1 MVTVK
6 YNIGTY
12 SGEVEVTCEPED
24 DNEQIIAK
32 AKKLLKQK
40 VGSYPAGMY
49 YEHYKVIRPED

>member
-1 MVTVK
+1 MVK

-12 SGEVEVTCEPED
+12 CGEVEVTCEPDD
-24 DNEQIIAK
+24 DNEQIIAR

-49 YEHYKVIRPED
+49 YEHYKVIRPEE